1 MQVKLLELLLT
12 YSHHWSDG
20 QGAERQRVVRG
31 DESSGKIWAIQVSNL
46 TERLLVSK
54 TILLNTISFHSNG
67 HHYNEDS
74 ILATPLMIEIT
85 FQREA
90 NNLLFL
96 YTSPSSSMRNAR
108 VQKAR
113 SLIRRVENPPCPW
126 IPPTDNLVEFPKG
139 LASSRISAE
148 EGEDTRTW

>member
-54 TILLNTISFHSNG
+54 TILLNTISF
-67 HHYNEDS
+67 
-74 ILATPLMIEIT
+74 TQMVTIT
-85 FQREA
+85 ARIRSW
-90 NNLLFL
+90 LLL
-96 YTSPSSSMRNAR
+96 
-108 VQKAR
+108 
-113 SLIRRVENPPCPW
+113 
-126 IPPTDNLVEFPKG
+126 
-139 LASSRISAE
+139 
-148 EGEDTRTW
+148 